1 MQANGHSHS
10 AGEAVRPRNGVPER
24 GAGEVVWRG
33 SATGDGRG
41 GETVQLL
48 GLSRARMPS
57 HHTLRRILAEVV
69 DQEEVERLVGEVY
82 ALDGKAVRGMRK
94 EEAEGSEHLLSV
106 YDVEQAKVMSP
117 VEVGRKQNELTN
129 FAFL

>member
-1 MQANGHSHS
+1 
-10 AGEAVRPRNGVPER
+10 
-24 GAGEVVWRG
+24 
-33 SATGDGRG
+33 
-41 GETVQLL
+41 
-48 GLSRARMPS
+48 MPS
-57 HHTLRRILAEVV
+57 HHTLRGILAEVV
-69 DQEEVERLVGEVY
+69 DQEEVERLVGEDNRAGDQGEVY

-94 EEAEGSEHLLSV
+94 EEAQGSEHLLSV